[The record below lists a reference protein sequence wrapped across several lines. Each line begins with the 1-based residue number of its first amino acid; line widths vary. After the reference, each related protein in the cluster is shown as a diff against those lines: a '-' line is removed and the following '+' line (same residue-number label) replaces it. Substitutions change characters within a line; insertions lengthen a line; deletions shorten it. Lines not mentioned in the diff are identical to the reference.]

1 MQHPYLVSLKYL
13 VPNLQLCNSKFQD
26 NLMIFVRCHSN
37 VKRSDCVAGN
47 FYVFFPLFVRCHA
60 CYLLSSDS
68 KKCAF
73 NKYFIAIR

>member
-47 FYVFFPLFVRCHA
+47 FLCLFPIIRSLPCMLPPVFRQ
-60 CYLLSSDS
+60 
-68 KKCAF
+68 
-73 NKYFIAIR
+73 